1 MAVQKAV
8 TLSATGSNIEAAVE
22 ECLDRAELTLQ
33 GITHFEVTTIRG
45 TREETGVLY
54 EVEVTVWFTLLEWM
68 HGG

>member
-8 TLSATGSNIEAAVE
+8 VLTATGSNIESAVE

-33 GITHFEVTTIRG
+33 GITHFEVTKIRG

-54 EVEVTVWFTLLEWM
+54 EVEVTIWFTLLEWM